1 MLHRALLAA
10 LALVLALPAA
20 APARQ
25 GHWQR
30 PLAAGEVAGTFAFDP
45 ATPYARGQR
54 RGLDLRGSPGAPVV
68 AACAGR
74 VTYAGRIP
82 GDASGRRRGVSI
94 RCGGLVATELGLGAV
109 TVRAGAPV
117 AAGLPIGHLGPAGIL
132 RLGARRA
139 GHRHGYVDPGGLLRG
154 GGAAPPTLPPA
165 PRSRTPRGPGVPAP
179 ARTPALGPSAAP
191 VPALSPL
198 AWAGVALLVAGGA
211 GGARTARRRRRHAR
225 LRTATAGR

>member
-109 TVRAGAPV
+109 TVRAGREAK
-117 AAGLPIGHLGPAGIL
+117 ASA
-132 RLGARRA
+132 
-139 GHRHGYVDPGGLLRG
+139 
-154 GGAAPPTLPPA
+154 
-165 PRSRTPRGPGVPAP
+165 SRWKF
-179 ARTPALGPSAAP
+179 L
-191 VPALSPL
+191 
-198 AWAGVALLVAGGA
+198 
-211 GGARTARRRRRHAR
+211 
-225 LRTATAGR
+225 

>member
-20 APARQ
+20 APARE
-25 GHWQR
+25 GSWHR
-30 PLAAGEVAGTFAFDP
+30 PLAAGEVAATFAFDP

-54 RGLDLRGSPGAPVV
+54 RGLDVRGSPGAPVV

-82 GDASGRRRGVSI
+82 GDAPARRLGVSI
-94 RCGGLVATELGLGAV
+94 RCGGLVATELGLAAV

-117 AAGLPIGHLGPAGIL
+117 AAGLPVGRLGPAGVL

-139 GHRHGYVDPGGLLRG
+139 GVRHGYVDPAGLLR
-154 GGAAPPTLPPA
+154 GGAAPPTLAPA
-165 PRSRTPRGPGVPAP
+165 PRSRPPRRPGAPVP
-179 ARTPALGPSAAP
+179 ARTPARRPSAAD
-191 VPALSPL
+191 VRALPPL
-198 AWAGVALLVAGGA
+198 AWAGVALLVASGA
-211 GGARTARRRRRHAR
+211 GGATTARRRRHAR